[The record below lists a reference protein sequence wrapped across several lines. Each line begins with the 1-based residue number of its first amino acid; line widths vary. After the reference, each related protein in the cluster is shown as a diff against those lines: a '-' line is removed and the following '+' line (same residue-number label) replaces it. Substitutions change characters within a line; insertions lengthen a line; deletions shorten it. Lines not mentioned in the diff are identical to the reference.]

1 MAVKTRKTSYE
12 TRLREYERRK
22 SLLQTQLYYGEI
34 TCREYDQKIRAI
46 CNELK
51 I

>member
-1 MAVKTRKTSYE
+1 MATKTRKPTYE
-12 TRLREYERRK
+12 TRLHEYERRK

-34 TCREYDQKIRAI
+34 TPREYDQKIRAL